1 MSTMEQ
7 LQHMQTSWP
16 ETTNYLTRVG
26 QINNDLMVLRE
37 AAARDRMSITW
48 LDQLGITA
56 EDLLAKPTAW
66 SIASFLE
73 QRAVKIE
80 ALLQLPEYL
89 EDLTEQ
95 QTLFEQGEVS
105 YDSLVEDPSYQLT
118 AAADEQLWSS
128 PELGS
133 KLVSWATQTV
143 SRILASMSMS
153 MSTPTLSL
161 TQATIMFRLF
171 QFLEQEETS
180 PVLVA
185 ESLQSLLSSG
195 FFEMAGTP
203 PTSK

>member
-7 LQHMQTSWP
+7 LQQMQTSWP

-37 AAARDRMSITW
+37 AAARDRMSISW
-48 LDQLGITA
+48 LDQLSITI
-56 EDLLAKPTAW
+56 EDLLVKPTAW
-66 SIASFLE
+66 SIAAFLE

-80 ALLQLPEYL
+80 ALSQIPEYQ

-95 QTLFEQGEVS
+95 QEMFEQGEVS

-118 AAADEQLWSS
+118 AAADEQLWNSA
-128 PELGS
+128 ELGS
-133 KLVSWATQTV
+133 KLINWATETV
-143 SRILASMSMS
+143 LRITG
-153 MSTPTLSL
+153 STHGLSL
-161 TQATIMFRLF
+161 TQATIVFRLF
-171 QFLEQEETS
+171 QFLDQEETS
-180 PVLVA
+180 PGLVA